1 MMMMMMMM
9 MADDDDDDDDD
20 QMMIS
25 RRRMEEEE
33 EGKDDKQ
40 RQITSQLHRRG
51 WMCWSLAEGTPAVT
65 ALAQAS
71 DREPGADNNHRG

>member
-1 MMMMMMMM
+1 
-9 MADDDDDDDDD
+9 
-20 QMMIS
+20 
-25 RRRMEEEE
+25 MEEEE

-40 RQITSQLHRRG
+40 RQNTSQLHRRG

-71 DREPGADNNHRG
+71 DREPGADNNHQG

>member
-1 MMMMMMMM
+1 MM

-40 RQITSQLHRRG
+40 RQNTSQLHRRG

-71 DREPGADNNHRG
+71 DKEPGADNNHQG